1 MMSDTF
7 DDTLVI
13 RQTVVPIAPECT
25 ATPAMSGS
33 THRTPTAPTAAT
45 SSSRSTTAGDVGWRL
60 QAEARASNLGYR
72 GLLQG
77 TGLAGWGYLLL
88 EAGLVNVA
96 WTRFLGQ
103 RRVNDGV
110 GARAFQKPSTYLR
123 ITPSVTRWSIG

>member
-33 THRTPTAPTAAT
+33 THRAPTAPTAAT

-60 QAEARASNLGYR
+60 QAEASPPISATEDYSRA
-72 GLLQG
+72 Q
-77 TGLAGWGYLLL
+77 
-88 EAGLVNVA
+88 
-96 WTRFLGQ
+96 
-103 RRVNDGV
+103 D
-110 GARAFQKPSTYLR
+110 
-123 ITPSVTRWSIG
+123 